1 MSQRAP
7 YRRTNQAPPGPPLSE
22 TEADLVETHRD
33 RVRDLEARS
42 YLPSQIAAITR
53 LPMKIIDK
61 ILTTKA
67 PPKRGPK

>member
-7 YRRTNQAPPGPPLSE
+7 YHRTNQAPPGPSLSE
-22 TEADLVETHRD
+22 QEAELVEKHRD

-42 YLPSQIAAITR
+42 YLPSQIAAVTR
-53 LPMKIIDK
+53 LPMKIIDQ

>member
-7 YRRTNQAPPGPPLSE
+7 YHRHKSPPEPNL
-22 TEADLVETHRD
+22 EADDARLVEKHRD

-42 YLPSQIAAITR
+42 YLPSQIAAVTR
-53 LPMKIIDK
+53 LPMKIIDQ